1 MFSSRIAVL
10 HEESA
15 QLVSGAAETASTIP
29 ESLQGY
35 HFSMADRTQ
44 SLIYAMSGVQTG
56 HI

>member
-15 QLVSGAAETASTIP
+15 QLVSGAAEKASTIP